1 MPLALARYITDI
13 ACLFVSL
20 YLARW
25 LRVTLPFGL
34 PIDAD
39 GLALRWPMLMLAL
52 VVWSVTLAAV
62 HSYDRRRMADPVDE
76 LQAVV
81 GGVAIAALVY
91 AGLLYLSYRELSRL
105 MFFYFV
111 ALDLALTVGGR
122 AIWRARAQGQGLER
136 RRILVVGL
144 GVVGRRVARAL
155 EAERAADADL
165 MGYLDEHT
173 QAEPLPTAIERLPV
187 LGGAEDAAEIIQGLG
202 IDEVILALAPDA
214 QPQLDRWIAL
224 LQEQPVHIRVVPDYS
239 QRILSRADVEPLGDL
254 FLIGLN
260 EPVIGPIDRA
270 LKRIFDLV
278 VSAMLLIL
286 LIPLMVLIGLAIVL
300 DSRGPILYLSR
311 RVGEGE
317 RLFWMLKF
325 RTMVLDADRE
335 QEALI
340 SQGDD
345 GHLDF
350 CKEPDDDRITRVGRW
365 LRRYSLDELPQ
376 LVNVLRGE
384 MSLVGPR
391 PELPALT
398 RHYAPW
404 QRRRFSVP
412 QGITGWWQISGRSDK
427 PKHLHVEDDL
437 YYIRRYSLALDLWIL
452 WRTIGV
458 VLRGEGAY

>member
-1 MPLALARYITDI
+1 MSLTLARYVTDG
-13 ACLFVSL
+13 ACLFVAL

-25 LRVTLPFGL
+25 LRATLPLGL

-39 GLALRWPMLMLAL
+39 GLALRWPMLVLAL
-52 VVWSVTLAAV
+52 VVWSVALAAV
-62 HSYDRRRMADPVDE
+62 HSYDRRRMADPIDE
-76 LQAVV
+76 VQAVV
-81 GGVAIAALVY
+81 GGIAIAALVY
-91 AGLLYLSYRELSRL
+91 AGLLYLSFRELSRL
-105 MFFYFV
+105 MFLYFV
-111 ALDLALTVGGR
+111 ALNLALTLGGR
-122 AIWRARAQGQGLER
+122 LIWRARAEAQGLGR
-136 RRILVVGL
+136 SRVLVVGL

-155 EAERAADADL
+155 EAERAAEVDL
-165 MGYLDEHT
+165 MGYLDERD
-173 QAEPLPTAIERLPV
+173 QADPVPTALERVPV
-187 LGGAEDAAEIIQGLG
+187 LGGAHDAPEIIQGLG
-202 IDEVILALAPDA
+202 IDEVILGLAPEA
-214 QPQLDRWIAL
+214 QASLDRWIAL

-270 LKRIFDLV
+270 LKRFFDLL
-278 VSAMLLIL
+278 VSAIL
-286 LIPLMVLIGLAIVL
+286 LVLLTPLMLLIGLAIVL
-300 DSRGPILYLSR
+300 DSRGPVLYLSR
-311 RVGEGE
+311 RVGEGG
-317 RLFWMLKF
+317 RLFCMAKF
-325 RTMVLDADRE
+325 RTMVPGADRE

-340 SQGDD
+340 SQGED
-345 GHLDF
+345 GRLGF
-350 CKEPDDDRITRVGRW
+350 AKQPDDDRITRVGRW

-376 LVNVLRGE
+376 LVNVLRGD

-391 PELPALT
+391 PELPALAQ
-398 RHYAPW
+398 HYAAW

-458 VLRGEGAY
+458 VLRGQGAY